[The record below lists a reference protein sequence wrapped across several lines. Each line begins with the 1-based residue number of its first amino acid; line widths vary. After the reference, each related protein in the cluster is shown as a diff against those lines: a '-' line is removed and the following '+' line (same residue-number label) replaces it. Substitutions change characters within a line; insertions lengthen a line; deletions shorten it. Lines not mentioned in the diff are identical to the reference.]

1 VGAVL
6 VFVGV
11 NVLSPVFARQLAHT
25 IGWPIGRFLGIPG
38 RLARENAARTP
49 RRTASTAGALM
60 IGLALVSMAAVVGD
74 SIKQTFLETLDN
86 AVEADYFVQSTRG
99 NFDPTAGFPAQV
111 QSDLEALPEIDSTI
125 GYRFGLEAISVNG
138 GAKNVFATEF
148 DEVLA
153 HMDPDLQ
160 SGSVT
165 DADPQTSILLHKDP
179 AADLDVLV
187 GDTIDVTFPDGDTD
201 TLTVAA
207 IYADSTIFDN
217 WVIDLA
223 LWDQHFHRSEL
234 SFVSATIAGF
244 SDELPEDQQQELLGR
259 SGAAVQSVIDNYPG
273 VKAENRVDFRQSQEQ
288 QLDSFLATI
297 QVFLALALII
307 ALVGIANTLALS
319 VFERTREIGLLRSV
333 GMTRRQLRRSVRWEA
348 AIVAVFGA
356 LLGVALG
363 VIFGV
368 AATIAIPDT
377 FVKEISIPTG
387 SLVVYV
393 VIAAL
398 AGLIAAI
405 LPARRAGRMDVLEAI
420 AH

>member
-1 VGAVL
+1 
-6 VFVGV
+6 
-11 NVLSPVFARQLAHT
+11 
-25 IGWPIGRFLGIPG
+25 
-38 RLARENAARTP
+38 
-49 RRTASTAGALM
+49 
-60 IGLALVSMAAVVGD
+60 
-74 SIKQTFLETLDN
+74 
-86 AVEADYFVQSTRG
+86 
-99 NFDPTAGFPAQV
+99 
-111 QSDLEALPEIDSTI
+111 
-125 GYRFGLEAISVNG
+125 
-138 GAKNVFATEF
+138 
-148 DEVLA
+148 
-153 HMDPDLQ
+153 
-160 SGSVT
+160 
-165 DADPQTSILLHKDP
+165 LHKDP
-179 AADLDVLV
+179 AADLGVEV
-187 GDTIDVTFPDGDTD
+187 GDTIDVTFPDGATD

-223 LWDQHFHRSEL
+223 LWDQHFHRTEL

-244 SDELPEDQQQELLGR
+244 SDALPEDQQQELLGR

-273 VKAENRVDFRQSQEQ
+273 VKAENRVEFRQSQEQ

-333 GMTRRQLRRSVRWEA
+333 GMTRRQLRRAVRWEA

-356 LLGVALG
+356 LLGVGLG

>member
-1 VGAVL
+1 VGY
-6 VFVGV
+6 
-11 NVLSPVFARQLAHT
+11 Q
-25 IGWPIGRFLGIPG
+25 
-38 RLARENAARTP
+38 
-49 RRTASTAGALM
+49 
-60 IGLALVSMAAVVGD
+60 
-74 SIKQTFLETLDN
+74 
-86 AVEADYFVQSTRG
+86 
-99 NFDPTAGFPAQV
+99 
-111 QSDLEALPEIDSTI
+111 
-125 GYRFGLEAISVNG
+125 FGLEAISVDG
-138 GAKNVFATEF
+138 GVKNVFATEF
-148 DEVLA
+148 DEVLD

-179 AADLDVLV
+179 AADLGVEV
-187 GDTIDVTFPDGDTD
+187 GDTIDVTFPDGATD

-333 GMTRRQLRRSVRWEA
+333 GMTRRQLRRAVRWEA

-368 AATIAIPDT
+368 AATVAIPDT
-377 FVKEISIPTG
+377 FVKEISIPVA
-387 SLVVYV
+387 SLVIYV
-393 VIAAL
+393 VVAAV
-398 AGLIAAI
+398 AGLFAAI